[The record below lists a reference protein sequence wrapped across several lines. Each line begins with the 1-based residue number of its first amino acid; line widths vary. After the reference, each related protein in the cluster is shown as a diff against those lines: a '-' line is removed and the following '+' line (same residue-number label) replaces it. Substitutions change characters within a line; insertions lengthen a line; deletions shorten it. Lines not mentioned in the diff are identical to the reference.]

1 MLLKVLV
8 EHFTVRFHPEA
19 AALERLVARWLPGII
34 PALRVELARYKP
46 DKADHPHRQGAD
58 DQVEVHRLK
67 ATLRGWRSRGGTT
80 PSLPVTSNADNVVS
94 LGWALDARQGS
105 LQVGSDVIS
114 RL

>member
-1 MLLKVLV
+1 MLV

-19 AALERLVARWLPGII
+19 ATLGRLVARGWTGRI

-46 DKADHPHRQGAD
+46 DKADHPHRRGAD

-67 ATLRGWRSRGGTT
+67 ATLRGWRSRGGTA
-80 PSLPVTSNADNVVS
+80 PSLPMTSYVDNVVA